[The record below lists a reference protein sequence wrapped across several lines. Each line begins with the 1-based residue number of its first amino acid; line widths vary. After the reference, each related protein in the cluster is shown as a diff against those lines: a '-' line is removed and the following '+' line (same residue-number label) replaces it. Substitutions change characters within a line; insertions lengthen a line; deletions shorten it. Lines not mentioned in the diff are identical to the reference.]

1 MTTPDPS
8 PQSAV
13 REFLAGL
20 SRPAKLLVGIS
31 GGSDSTGLLLALQEA
46 MATDPEGGIELA
58 AATIDHAL
66 RAESGAEAGAVASLC
81 ARKGI
86 PHTIRRWDGDK
97 PTTGIPA
104 AAREARYRLLME
116 IADEIAATAILTG
129 HTLDDQ
135 IETVAMR
142 AVRNG
147 TKGNLGLAGM
157 AGAVL
162 LDRRRWLLRPFLSV
176 RRSAIRDFL
185 AAGGEG
191 WIDDPSNL
199 DSHYERVRTRNAL
212 TGIETVTM
220 DEIAAAGASRTRLSR
235 HAAELAREQLTI
247 SHGVLAYLPVE
258 ALGGD
263 PLARDHLLGHL
274 IALLGG
280 REHVPST
287 ETMTRVAAFL
297 DGRHLGRM
305 SGGRVILDLRRDGL
319 YLYRESRNLNPVR
332 IAAGAVKVWDG
343 RYRVHNP
350 TNSEIVIGPTI
361 PDRTLAGSLFP
372 NAPGSVAMRAMAA
385 MPQVQTL
392 ETGLL
397 HAIDMHPVL
406 GTFERFL
413 SQFELEIAA
422 QFADL
427 VGCDDIP
434 PLPVKL
440 SQRKS

>member
-1 MTTPDPS
+1 VTTPDPS
-8 PQSAV
+8 PQAAV
-13 REFLAGL
+13 RDFLAGL

-31 GGSDSTGLLLALQEA
+31 GGSDSTGLLLALQDALEN
-46 MATDPEGGIELA
+46 DGEGGVKLV

-66 RAESGAEAGAVASLC
+66 RPESAAEAKAVADLC
-81 ARKGI
+81 ARMCI

-116 IADEIAATAILTG
+116 IADQVGATAILTG

-142 AVRNG
+142 AARNDAEG
-147 TKGNLGLAGM
+147 KLGLAGM

-162 LDRRRWLLRPFLSV
+162 LDRRRWLLRPFLTV

-185 AAGGEG
+185 SKRGEG

-199 DSHYERVRTRNAL
+199 DRHYERVRTRNAL
-212 TGIETVTM
+212 EGIETVTE
-220 DEIAAAGASRTRLSR
+220 DEIAEAGVRRTRLS
-235 HAAELAREQLTI
+235 ELAADLARDQLTI
-247 SHGVLAYLPVE
+247 SHGVLAHLRVE

-263 PLARDHLLGHL
+263 PSVRDHLLAHL
-274 IALLGG
+274 SALMGG

-287 ETMTRVAAFL
+287 DTMSRVSAFL
-297 DGRHLGRM
+297 DSGHPGRI
-305 SGGRVILDLRRDGL
+305 SAGRVIFDLRRDGL
-319 YLYRESRNLNPVR
+319 SLYRESRNLVPVHV
-332 IAAGAVKVWDG
+332 APDETAVWDG
-343 RYRVHNP
+343 RYRVHNRS
-350 TNSEIVIGPTI
+350 NSEIVIGSAV
-361 PDRTLAGSLFP
+361 PDRVLAQSLFP
-372 NAPGSVAMRAMAA
+372 DAPASVAMRAMAA
-385 MPQVQTL
+385 MPRAETL
-392 ETGLL
+392 QTGLP
-397 HAIDMHPVL
+397 HAFEMRPVL

-422 QFADL
+422 RFADL